1 MAIAQVLLS
10 SVLNRWQKK
19 GIDIQ
24 DNVTVGTGLKQV

>member
-19 GIDIQ
+19 SIDIQ

>member
-10 SVLNRWQKK
+10 SVLNRWQKIS
-19 GIDIQ
+19 IDIQ